1 MNLIGQGCHY
11 AWVWLMDLV
20 EASGMTKPVFIGFI
34 ISVAVLSVVF
44 GTFRARAF
52 SGGDKFAKNGSTNPK
67 NSKGG

>member
-34 ISVAVLSVVF
+34 ITTAVLATVF
-44 GTFRARAF
+44 GTLRGRAF
-52 SGGDKFAKNGSTNPK
+52 SGGDKFGKEPSHNPK
-67 NSKGG
+67 TSKGG

>member
-44 GTFRARAF
+44 GT
-52 SGGDKFAKNGSTNPK
+52 SGSCFFWW
-67 NSKGG
+67 

>member
-34 ISVAVLSVVF
+34 ITTAVLATVF
-44 GTFRARAF
+44 GTLRALYQTYHPQRTIEP
-52 SGGDKFAKNGSTNPK
+52 GEYQRQ
-67 NSKGG
+67 